1 MVSVALLFVLVTST
15 YGVANDTAS
24 AASTEQTRF
33 LQLYNQLKNPSNGY
47 FSPEGI
53 PYHSIETLISEAPDY
68 GHMTTSEAYSYW
80 IWLETLYG
88 YYTNDWSKL
97 EDAWDNM
104 EKYII
109 PINEGDGKEEQPTM
123 SYYNPNSPAT
133 YAAEYPQPD
142 QYPSALTG
150 AYAAGK
156 DPLDAELKSTYGNN
170 QTYQM
175 HWLVDV
181 DNWYGYGNLLNPSH
195 TAAYVNTFQRGEQES
210 VWEAVPHPSQ
220 DDKTF
225 GKANEGFMSLYTK
238 ETNAPAAQWRYTSA
252 SDADARVVQAMYW
265 AKELGYD
272 NDVYLDKAKK
282 MGDYLRY
289 TMYDKYFQE
298 IGSGSD
304 GSPTAGT
311 GKNASHYLLSWY
323 TSWGGG
329 LGTTGNWAWRIG
341 ASHAHQGYQ
350 NVVAA
355 YALSDSDLIPE
366 SPTAQQ
372 DWETSLTRQ
381 LEFYTWLQS
390 KEGAIAGGAT
400 NSWDG
405 AYKAYPAGTSTFY
418 NMAYDDA
425 PVYHDPPSNNW
436 FGMQAWGVERIAEL
450 YYILAS
456 NGDTSSENFQMA
468 KQVVQNWVDWSMDY
482 AFANEKPVTDS
493 DGYYLDNQNNRVLG
507 GANPQVATVSAPGQ
521 YWIPSNLEWSG
532 KPNNWTSYSN
542 STTNNNL
549 TVVTKNPG
557 QDAGV
562 LGSYIKALTFFAAGT
577 KAESGNFSSLGVE
590 AHQLAKSLL
599 DAAWGYNDGL
609 GITTTEE
616 RGDYFRYFTKEVYFP
631 TGWSGT
637 FGQGNTIPGN
647 QTIPSDPAKG
657 GNGVYAGYTDI
668 RPDIVNDP
676 DWSYLQN
683 KYNTSWNAQTKTWDN
698 GAPEFTYHRFWS
710 QVDMATAYAEYDR
723 LILGGNSGP
732 VTPVAPAAPTNVTA
746 TAGNAQVTLDWKK
759 VNNADSYTISRS
771 TSASG
776 PFTQLTTTP
785 SLSYV
790 DSTVTNGT
798 TYYYVVS
805 ATNTVG
811 TSPNSLVVS
820 ATPSSAPVAVT
831 GDLKVQYRTN
841 DTNPNDN
848 QFRPQFQIINN
859 GTTSVSLSDLKIR
872 YYYTIDGEKT
882 QQFNSDYA
890 VIGSSN
896 LSGSFVKLNPAVSG
910 ADYYLEISFGSGAG
924 TLAPGA
930 STGEIQIR
938 INKTDWSNYSEG
950 NDYSY
955 DSTKTSYTDWEKTPL
970 YLNGTLVWGLE
981 P

>member
-1 MVSVALLFVLVTST
+1 MFALVTST
-15 YGVANDTAS
+15 YTVSNDTAS
-24 AASTEQTRF
+24 AASVEQTRF
-33 LQLYNQLKNPSNGY
+33 LQLYNQLKDPANGY
-47 FSPEGI
+47 YSPEGI
-53 PYHSIETLISEAPDY
+53 PYHSVETLISEAPDY

-80 IWLETLYG
+80 IWLEALYG
-88 YYTNDWSKL
+88 YYTNDWSSL

-133 YAAEYPQPD
+133 YAAEKSQPD
-142 QYPSALTG
+142 QYPSLLSG
-150 AYAAGK
+150 QYATGK
-156 DPLDAELKSTYGNN
+156 DPLDAELKQTYGTN

-175 HWLVDV
+175 HWLLDV
-181 DNWYGYGNLLNPSH
+181 DNWYGYGNLLNSNH
-195 TAAYVNTFQRGEQES
+195 TATYVNTFQRGEQES
-210 VWEAVPHPSQ
+210 VWEAIPHPSQ

-225 GKANEGFMSLYTK
+225 GKANEGFMSLFTK
-238 ETNAPAAQWRYTSA
+238 ETNTPAAQWRYTSA

-265 AKELGYD
+265 AKSLGYD
-272 NDVYLDKAKK
+272 NDVYLNKAEK

-289 TMYDKYFQE
+289 TMYDKYFQQ
-298 IGSGSD
+298 IGSAAD
-304 GSPTAGT
+304 GSPSAGN

-329 LGTTGNWAWRIG
+329 LGQTGNWAWRIG

-355 YALSDSDLIPE
+355 YALSEQEGGLIPS

-390 KEGAIAGGAT
+390 TEGAIAGGAT

-405 AYKAYPAGTSTFY
+405 AYNAYPAGTSTFY
-418 NMAYDDA
+418 DMAYQDA

-436 FGMQAWGVERIAEL
+436 FGMQAWGIERIAEL

-468 KQVVQNWVDWSMDY
+468 KQVIENWIDWSVDY
-482 AFANEKPVTDS
+482 SFANERPVTDS
-493 DGYYLDNQNNRVLG
+493 DGYYLDSQQNRILG
-507 GANPQVATVSAPGQ
+507 GINPQVATVSAPGE
-521 YWIPSNLEWSG
+521 YWIPSNLEWDG
-532 KPNNWTSYSN
+532 QPNTWNGYSN
-542 STTNNNL
+542 ATPNAGL
-549 TVVTKNPG
+549 TVVTRNPG

-562 LGSYIKALTFFAAGT
+562 LGSYVKALTFFSAGT
-577 KAESGNFSSLGVE
+577 KAELGNYSSLGVE

-599 DAAWGYNDGL
+599 DAAWGYNDGV
-609 GITTTEE
+609 GITTIEA
-616 RGDYFRYFTKEVYFP
+616 RADYNRYFTKEVFFP
-631 TGWSGT
+631 IGWSGT

-668 RPDIVNDP
+668 RPNITSDP
-676 DWSYLQN
+676 DWQYLVD
-683 KYNTSWNAQTKTWDN
+683 KYNTSWNPQTKQWDD

-710 QVDMATAYAEYDR
+710 QVDIATAYAEYDR
-723 LILGGNSGP
+723 LIQGGNSGP
-732 VTPVAPAAPTNVTA
+732 VTPVAPLAPTNVTA
-746 TAGNAQVTLDWKK
+746 TAGDAEVTLTWKK
-759 VNNADSYTISRS
+759 VTSADQYAIHRS
-771 TSASG
+771 TNAVG
-776 PFTQLTTTP
+776 PFTQIATTS
-785 SLSYV
+785 SLSYA
-790 DSTVTNGT
+790 DSAVTNNT
-798 TYYYVVS
+798 TYYYVIT

-820 ATPSSAPVAVT
+820 ATPTDVPVAVT
-831 GDLKVQYRTN
+831 GDLKVLYRTN

-848 QFRPQFQIINN
+848 QFRPQFQIVNT
-859 GTTSVSLSDLKIR
+859 GTQSVALSDVKLR
-872 YYYTIDGEKT
+872 YYYTIDGEQT
-882 QQFNSDYA
+882 QQFNADYA
-890 VIGSSN
+890 VVGSSN
-896 LSGSFVKLNPAVSG
+896 ISGSFVKLNPAVSG

-924 TLAPGA
+924 SLAPGA
-930 STGEIQIR
+930 SSGEIQIR
-938 INKTDWSNYSEG
+938 INKTDWSNFNET

-955 DSTKTSYTDWEKTPL
+955 DATKTSYSEWERTPL
-970 YLNGTLVWGLE
+970 YLGGTLVWGLQ